1 MESYRY
7 ATTGH
12 FLPNTMAGFPPEVL
26 AEICQHLKNDKDA
39 LKALRLVNRFLG
51 VEASRYLY
59 KTLLVY
65 ATPSSWE
72 KLHSVAFCQHLT
84 RYTEELEV
92 ATLEYLPVYADFEAW
107 ALATSKTRLIA
118 QGSSSS
124 LAGAT
129 AVMRDAGL
137 YRSYCQW
144 RHDELELLNR
154 MTTAENGGDLSY
166 WEQSV
171 DGVTFPNLHTVKS
184 LGAREL
190 WSWTPQGP
198 TNKRERETAV
208 LETMKPNTKT
218 CKRMSAHLCMALQ
231 IFHVYGG
238 LGVNIVSLELHRYRE
253 ILAEQTF
260 HVPALQTLRR
270 LTLSFP
276 SGPETKIESVMWG
289 PVCTDMYCL
298 CTLPPLARRTPL
310 VKMISYSSI
319 CTIPETYHLN
329 RYFISDILLTIAS
342 YSGNLPLGCVML
354 GN

>member
-1 MESYRY
+1 
-7 ATTGH
+7 
-12 FLPNTMAGFPPEVL
+12 MAGFPPEVL
-26 AEICQHLKNDKDA
+26 AEICQHLKGDKDT
-39 LKALRLVNRFLG
+39 LKALRLVNQFLG
-51 VEASRYLY
+51 VEAAKYLY

-92 ATLEYLPVYADFEAW
+92 ATLEYLPAYADFEAW
-107 ALATSKTRLIA
+107 ASATSMARLAA

-124 LAGAT
+124 LAGAA
-129 AVMRDAGL
+129 AVISDAGR
-137 YRSYCQW
+137 YRSYCTW
-144 RHDELELLNR
+144 RHAELELLNR
-154 MTTAENGGDLSY
+154 ITETENGGGLLY

-184 LGAREL
+184 LGAHEL
-190 WSWTPQGP
+190 WPWTPQGP

-208 LETMKPNTKT
+208 LETMEPNTRT

-231 IFHVYGG
+231 LFHVSGG

-276 SGPETKIESVMWG
+276 SGPETKIESVLWG
-289 PVCTDMYCL
+289 PVC
-298 CTLPPLARRTPL
+298 
-310 VKMISYSSI
+310 VQISYSSI

-329 RYFISDILLTIAS
+329 
-342 YSGNLPLGCVML
+342 
-354 GN
+354 